1 MEFVKT
7 TETIESSS
15 QPGLLNPGLP
25 NYGERRTED
34 RSGDLFVQ
42 MAAQANALV
51 DVDAV
56 TQVDESVVEVNE
68 ARRAN
73 DVSTSHIWK
82 ENCH

>member
-1 MEFVKT
+1 MELVKT

-15 QPGLLNPGLP
+15 QLGMLNSGLP
-25 NYGERRTED
+25 NNAGRGSED
-34 RSGDLFVQ
+34 RSGDSFVQ

-56 TQVDESVVEVNE
+56 TQVDESAVEVNE

-73 DVSTSHIWK
+73 DVSTSHIWN